1 MDRQNKRNAL
11 NDFQRFQVMVLR
23 RQRNYNRVH
32 KPIVKK
38 VVPPPAAKKPET
50 PTGKTPKSKGAKG
63 KKGKKSAGAQ

>member
-11 NDFQRFQVMVLR
+11 NDFQRFQVMVLS

-32 KPIVKK
+32 LNMKVKK
-38 VVPPPAAKKPET
+38 APPQAAKKPET
-50 PTGKTPKSKGAKG
+50 PKGKTPRSKGG

>member
-23 RQRNYNRVH
+23 RQRNYDRSHLNS
-32 KPIVKK
+32 KKKKAPPPK
-38 VVPPPAAKKPET
+38 VVPESPKAGKKGGE
-50 PTGKTPKSKGAKG
+50 GKKG

>member
-11 NDFQRFQVMVLR
+11 NDFQRFQVLVLR

-32 KPIVKK
+32 LNMKKKAPPAPAPKK
-38 VVPPPAAKKPET
+38 VET
-50 PTGKTPKSKGAKG
+50 PKGKTPKSKGG

>member
-23 RQRNYNRVH
+23 RQRNYDRSHLNS
-32 KPIVKK
+32 KKKK
-38 VVPPPAAKKPET
+38 VVPPPAPKKEEK
-50 PTGKTPKSKGAKG
+50 KTPKSKGGAKG